1 MTYDDFMKILDD
13 TQSMIISKD
22 LFKTLLDSQ
31 IPDRITAEE
40 KKRIYD
46 DGYNIGYKQALFDNV
61 DKPDKPI
68 EDMLTSIK
76 AEIYEEFATIDAG
89 VQDKSAIKCMQ
100 IIDKHGLEE

>member
-31 IPDRITAEE
+31 IPDRITSEE

-46 DGYNIGYKQALFDNV
+46 DGYKLALFDII
-61 DKPDKPI
+61 DKPNKPI
-68 EDMLTSIK
+68 EQDMLTTIK
-76 AEIYEEFATIDAG
+76 AEIYEEFATIDGG

-100 IIDKHGLEE
+100 IIDKHRLEE